1 MDYMG
6 RYWELHFASN
16 SDVLCVWSGRRPA
29 VTQTC
34 VVCHKLHPD
43 TPPAASFLD
52 FACIQLDKG
61 QEAEVLRT
69 TNKLID
75 VEQVFKNRFYYLWNL
90 VKKLSSH
97 IS

>member
-1 MDYMG
+1 MT
-6 RYWELHFASN
+6 
-16 SDVLCVWSGRRPA
+16 PA
-29 VTQTC
+29 C

-43 TPPAASFLD
+43 PPPAASFLD

-75 VEQVFKNRFYYLWNL
+75 VEQVFKNRFYYLWSL
-90 VKKLSSH
+90 VQKLSSH

>member
-34 VVCHKLHPD
+34 VVCHKLPPP
-43 TPPAASFLD
+43 TPPAASFLE

-69 TNKLID
+69 TTKLID

-90 VKKLSSH
+90 VQKLSSH